1 MFGFVNPRRL
11 FCGKTRLLLL
21 VKPYPR
27 TITTLAAAVALLS
40 VPAWART
47 WTDTQGRQIEATLV
61 DSTDTEVILQLDSDN
76 QIFRLPLSKLSAED
90 LKFLGKKAP
99 AVPDKGPA
107 PAPPKKELP
116 PKPGP
121 AEPAGE
127 LNFNAPWPQTVKFD
141 ADPQIK
147 TVTED
152 KETKKFIYES
162 TNYRFVCNVRLSQSV
177 VKGFAVMFESTY
189 NYCRALPLAI
199 SGGSKTDGKYLILLF
214 ETKEQYV
221 EAGGPPTSA
230 GVYMPGR
237 NTVMVP
243 LTSLGVRPVGS
254 SYMLDRDKASG
265 TLVHEIT
272 HQLTPGP
279 YYSRGAMGWFS
290 EGLAEYVTATPY
302 RSGVF
307 KVKSNFDDI
316 VAYATGYGK
325 DDTRGRA
332 LGDKISAPA
341 LKDFML
347 MSYSNFTGP
356 RANFNY
362 GFGLILTTYFLHLD
376 GDGDAARAKK
386 FLQALRAGKTG
397 QEAVDVLLDGRS
409 YQEMQEA
416 ISKGWKRKRV
426 EIEWGDSSMS
436 DSDDEEEE
444 DSGE

>member
-1 MFGFVNPRRL
+1 MKASLRNFTPFV
-11 FCGKTRLLLL
+11 
-21 VKPYPR
+21 
-27 TITTLAAAVALLS
+27 AAVS
-40 VPAWART
+40 VLASLDART
-47 WTDTQGRQIEATLV
+47 WTDVQGRKIEAEFVSSTATDVTLKLATGK
-61 DSTDTEVILQLDSDN
+61 DAT
-76 QIFRLPLSKLSAED
+76 LPLNRLSQED
-90 LKFLGKKAP
+90 LAYIRESAGEGGNKDGK
-99 AVPDKGPA
+99 PA
-107 PAPPKKELP
+107 PKTPEKE
-116 PKPGP
+116 GD
-121 AEPAGE
+121 G
-127 LNFNAPWPQTVKFD
+127 LNFNDPWPQTIRFSE
-141 ADPQIK
+141 DPQIQ
-147 TVTED
+147 VVAED
-152 KETKKFIYES
+152 KEQKRFIYES
-162 TNYRFVCNVRLSQSV
+162 AHYRFVCDVRLSQQV

-189 NYCRALPLAI
+189 QYCRALPLAI

-254 SYMLDRDKASG
+254 SYMLDRDKANG

-332 LGDKISAPA
+332 LGEKISAPA

-347 MSYSNFTGP
+347 MSYGNFTGP

-376 GDGDAARAKK
+376 GNGDAARAKK
-386 FLQALRAGKTG
+386 FLQALRAGKSG
-397 QEAVDVLLDGRS
+397 QEAIDVLLDGRS
-409 YQEMQEA
+409 YEEMQDA
-416 ISKGWKRKRV
+416 ISKAWKRKRV
-426 EIEWGDSSMS
+426 EIEWDGTSSMT
-436 DSDDEEEE
+436 DEEESDE
-444 DSGE
+444 

>member
-1 MFGFVNPRRL
+1 MPR
-11 FCGKTRLLLL
+11 
-21 VKPYPR
+21 P
-27 TITTLAAAVALLS
+27 IIILAAAAAILAA
-40 VPAWART
+40 PAWART
-47 WTDTQGRQIEATLV
+47 WTDKQGRQIEATLV
-61 DSTDTEVILQLDSDN
+61 DSNDTEVTLQLDKDN
-76 QIFRLPLSKLSAED
+76 RIVRLPLSRLSAED
-90 LKFLGKKAP
+90 LKFLGKESS
-99 AVPDKGPA
+99 AVPGKGPI
-107 PAPPKKELP
+107 PPKKELP

-121 AEPAGE
+121 AAPGGE
-127 LNFNAPWPQTVKFD
+127 LNFTDPWPQTVKFD
-141 ADPQIK
+141 ADPQIQ

-152 KETKKFIYES
+152 KDAKKFIYES
-162 TNYRFVCNVRLSQSV
+162 ANYRFICNVRLSQSV

-221 EAGGPPTSA
+221 EAGGPPSSA

-254 SYMLDRDKASG
+254 GYMLNRDRTNG
-265 TLVHEIT
+265 TLVHELT

-302 RSGVF
+302 RSGIF

-332 LGDKISAPA
+332 LGDKIQAPA

-347 MSYSNFTGP
+347 MSYGNFTGP

-376 GDGDAARAKK
+376 GDGDAARTKK
-386 FLQALRAGKTG
+386 FLQALRDGKSG
-397 QEAVDVLLDGRS
+397 QDAIDILLDGRS
-409 YQEMQEA
+409 YEEMQEA

-426 EIEWGDSSMS
+426 DIEWGDSSMT
-436 DSDDEEEE
+436 
-444 DSGE
+444 DSGEEPEEDTDE

>member
-1 MFGFVNPRRL
+1 MKFSL
-11 FCGKTRLLLL
+11 
-21 VKPYPR
+21 R
-27 TITTLAAAVALLS
+27 TLTTLAAAVALLS
-40 VPAWART
+40 APAWART
-47 WTDTQGRQIEATLV
+47 WTDKQGRQIEATLV
-61 DSTDTEVILQLDSDN
+61 DSNDTEVILQLDADN
-76 QIFRLPLSKLSAED
+76 RIVKLPLSRLSAED
-90 LKFLGKKAP
+90 LKFLGKEAP
-99 AVPDKGPA
+99 AVPDQGPI
-107 PAPPKKELP
+107 PPKKELP

-121 AEPAGE
+121 ATPNGG
-127 LNFNAPWPQTVKFD
+127 LNFDAPWPQTVKFD
-141 ADPQIK
+141 ADPQIQ

-152 KETKKFIYES
+152 KEAKKFIYES
-162 TNYRFVCNVRLSQSV
+162 ANYRFICNVRLSQSV

-199 SGGSKTDGKYLILLF
+199 SGGAKTDGKYLILLF
-214 ETKEQYV
+214 ETKEEYV
-221 EAGGPPTSA
+221 QAGGPPTSA
-230 GVYMPGR
+230 GVYMPGK

-254 SYMLDRDKASG
+254 GYMLDRDRTNG

-362 GFGLILTTYFLHLD
+362 GFGLVLTTYFLHLD

-386 FLQALRAGKTG
+386 FLQALRDGKTG
-397 QEAVDVLLDGRS
+397 QDAIDVLLDGRS
-409 YQEMQEA
+409 YEEMQEA

-426 EIEWGDSSMS
+426 EIEWDDSSMTEA
-436 DSDDEEEE
+436 DTEPEE
-444 DSGE
+444 DTGE

>member
-1 MFGFVNPRRL
+1 
-11 FCGKTRLLLL
+11 
-21 VKPYPR
+21 VKPDFR
-27 TITTLAAAVALLS
+27 TISSLAAVTLVLTAPV
-40 VPAWART
+40 WGRT
-47 WTDTQGRQIEATLV
+47 WTDKQGRKIEATLV
-61 DSTDTEVILQLDSDN
+61 DSNDSEVTLQLDTN
-76 QIFRLPLSKLSAED
+76 NKIVKLPLARLSTED
-90 LKFLGKKAP
+90 LEFLGKSATDAP
-99 AVPDKGPA
+99 EKGPI
-107 PAPPKKELP
+107 PPKKEIAP
-116 PKPGP
+116 QPGP
-121 AEPAGE
+121 AAEGNGI
-127 LNFNAPWPQTVKFD
+127 NFTAPWPQSVRFD
-141 ADPQIK
+141 ADPQIQ

-152 KETKKFIYES
+152 KEAKRFIYES
-162 TNYRFVCNVRLSQSV
+162 ANYRFVCNVRLSQSV

-199 SGGSKTDGKYLILLF
+199 SGGAKTDGKYLILLF
-214 ETKEQYV
+214 ETKEEYV
-221 EAGGPPTSA
+221 QAGGPPTSA
-230 GVYMPGR
+230 GVYMPAK

-254 SYMLDRDKASG
+254 GYMLDRDRTNG
-265 TLVHEIT
+265 TLVHELT

-279 YYSRGAMGWFS
+279 YYSPGSMGWFS

-302 RSGVF
+302 RAGLF

-347 MSYSNFTGP
+347 MSYGNFTGP

-376 GDGDAARAKK
+376 GEGDAARAKK
-386 FLQALRAGKTG
+386 FLQALRDGKRG
-397 QEAVDVLLDGRS
+397 QQAIDVLLDGRS
-409 YQEMQEA
+409 YEEMEEA

-426 EIEWGDSSMS
+426 EIEFGDSSMS
-436 DSDDEEEE
+436 EADEEPEE
-444 DSGE
+444 DEE

>member
-1 MFGFVNPRRL
+1 
-11 FCGKTRLLLL
+11 
-21 VKPYPR
+21 VKPNFR
-27 TITTLAAAVALLS
+27 TFSALAAATLVLTAP
-40 VPAWART
+40 VWART
-47 WTDTQGRQIEATLV
+47 WTDKQGRTIEATLV
-61 DSTDTEVILQLDSDN
+61 DSNDSEVTLQLDANSK
-76 QIFRLPLSKLSAED
+76 IVKLPLSRLSAED
-90 LKFLGKKAP
+90 LKFLGKDP
-99 AVPDKGPA
+99 ANVPDVKPA
-107 PAPPKKELP
+107 PGRKELP

-121 AEPAGE
+121 APAGDGI
-127 LNFNAPWPQTVKFD
+127 NFDAPWPQSVRFD
-141 ADPQIK
+141 ADPQIQ

-152 KETKKFIYES
+152 KEAKRFVYES
-162 TNYRFVCNVRLSQSV
+162 ANYRFVCNVRLSQSV

-199 SGGSKTDGKYLILLF
+199 SGGEKTEGKYLILLF
-214 ETKEQYV
+214 ETKEEYV
-221 EAGGPPTSA
+221 KAGGPPTSA
-230 GVYMPGR
+230 GVYMPAK

-254 SYMLDRDKASG
+254 GYMLDRDKTNG
-265 TLVHEIT
+265 TLIHELT

-290 EGLAEYVTATPY
+290 EGIAEYTTATPY

-332 LGDKISAPA
+332 LGEKIQAPA

-347 MSYSNFTGP
+347 MSYGNFTGP
-356 RANFNY
+356 NANFNY

-386 FLQALRAGKTG
+386 FLQGLREGKTG
-397 QEAVDVLLDGRS
+397 EDAIAALLDGRS
-409 YQEMQEA
+409 YKEMEEA
-416 ISKGWKRKRV
+416 ITKGWKRKRV
-426 EIEWGDSSMS
+426 EIEFGATSIS
-436 DSDDEEEE
+436 DSEDESE
-444 DSGE
+444 

>member
-1 MFGFVNPRRL
+1 M
-11 FCGKTRLLLL
+11 
-21 VKPYPR
+21 KPYPR
-27 TITTLAAAVALLS
+27 TITTLAAAAAILS
-40 VPAWART
+40 APAWART

-61 DSTDTEVILQLDSDN
+61 DSNDTEVILQLDSN
-76 QIFRLPLSKLSAED
+76 NEIFRLPLAKLSAED

-99 AVPDKGPA
+99 AVPDKGA
-107 PAPPKKELP
+107 PVPPKKELP

-121 AEPAGE
+121 AAPAGE

-141 ADPQIK
+141 ADPQIQ
-147 TVTED
+147 TITED

-162 TNYRFVCNVRLSQSV
+162 SNYRFICNVRLSQSV
-177 VKGFAVMFESTY
+177 VKGFAVMFESSY

-254 SYMLDRDKASG
+254 SYMLDRDKANG

-332 LGDKISAPA
+332 LGEKISAPA

-347 MSYSNFTGP
+347 MSYGNFTGP

-376 GDGDAARAKK
+376 GNGDAARAKK
-386 FLQALRAGKTG
+386 FLQALRAGKSG
-397 QEAVDVLLDGRS
+397 QEAIDVLLDGRS
-409 YQEMQEA
+409 YEEMQDA
-416 ISKGWKRKRV
+416 ISKAWKRKRV
-426 EIEWGDSSMS
+426 EIEWDGTSSMT
-436 DSDDEEEE
+436 DEEESDE
-444 DSGE
+444 